1 MLVPARNFVLLWLLS
16 RETGL
21 WLPGMRNQTLS
32 ENTLWEY
39 AREIGHRPSRGLRE
53 ADFALTT
60 HDEHYLLLLNQEAMS
75 VN

>member
-1 MLVPARNFVLLWLLS
+1 
-16 RETGL
+16 
-21 WLPGMRNQTLS
+21 MRNQTLS